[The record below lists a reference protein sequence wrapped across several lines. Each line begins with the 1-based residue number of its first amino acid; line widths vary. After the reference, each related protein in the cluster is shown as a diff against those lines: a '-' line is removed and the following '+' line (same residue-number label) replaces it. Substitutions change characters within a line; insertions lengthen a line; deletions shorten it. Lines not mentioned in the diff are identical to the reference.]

1 MIYFGMLLAVAVVVF
16 CEDDLVKFPPRI
28 DVFFPIDLNHNT
40 AYLNHLAL
48 TNFNFLNFL
57 TVYLKQRACNILLS

>member
-1 MIYFGMLLAVAVVVF
+1 MIYFGMFLAVSAVVF
-16 CEDDLVKFPPRI
+16 CEADLVKFPPRI

-48 TNFNFLNFL
+48 TNFKFLDFL
-57 TVYLKQRACNILLS
+57 TEYLKQRACNILSS